1 MSPPLIDIPTD
12 GHVHTHL
19 CNHAVGEMEEYI
31 ENAVTRGLRVITFLE
46 HLEAEIRYQPRS
58 WLEKEEFDI
67 YFREGERLKR
77 QFDGAIEVRLGVEAG
92 YNPAASN
99 LLREKLTHYRWD
111 RIGISCHFH
120 PQGEVH
126 RNLLSRRR
134 ESLDQLAAL
143 GVDAVITKY
152 FDALLE
158 AVETIDC
165 HVLCHLDA
173 VMRNYPGIRFNDEHR
188 QQITAL
194 LDAMQTR
201 GVALE
206 INTSGFDYRGS
217 PFPAPWII
225 AAAMDRG
232 IPLSAGSDAH
242 RPEDVGRHFDRLP
255 DYLAQI
261 ATSSSLP

>member
-1 MSPPLIDIPTD
+1 MSLPPIIDITTD

-19 CNHAVGEMEEYI
+19 CNHAVGEMEEYV
-31 ENAVTRGLRVITFLE
+31 EHAVAQGLRGITFLE

-67 YFREGERLKR
+67 YFREGERLKHR
-77 QFDGAIEVRLGVEAG
+77 FEGVIKIRLGVEAG

-99 LLREKLTHYRWD
+99 LLREKLSHYPWD

-134 ESLDQLAAL
+134 ESLDQLAAI
-143 GVDAVITKY
+143 GVDIVVTQY

-158 AVETIDC
+158 AVDFIDC
-165 HVLCHLDA
+165 DVLCHLDA
-173 VMRNYPGIRFNDEHR
+173 VLRHYPGIRFNTEHQ
-188 QQITAL
+188 QQIAAL
-194 LDAMQTR
+194 LDAMQAK

-217 PFPAPWII
+217 PFPTPWII
-225 AAAMDRG
+225 AAAMERG

-242 RPEDVGRHFDRLP
+242 RPEDVGRYFDRLP
-255 DYLAQI
+255 DYLVQVAAQ
-261 ATSSSLP
+261 S